1 MTMLKQKMA
10 IAGIGCV
17 GGFGCGVDAFA
28 AALQQG
34 YTLAGESEYKHPSGD
49 DFLPALLAQTDSLTA
64 NLTKYVPRRSLRRI
78 DHYSRMALLGGYLA
92 VTDAGISPDQ
102 CGKLGIIV
110 ASGYGATS
118 TTFNFLD
125 SIINDGDCCA
135 SPTSFSNSVHNVAAA
150 YLSMQLQALGPN
162 LTVSQF
168 DMSIS
173 SALHNAACWLAQGRV
188 DTVLI
193 GGVDEHSS
201 VLNYCYQRY
210 FSDHAVDYAQGDQ
223 INPSFGQ
230 INPFAFDQQS
240 AIIGEGAA
248 FMVLSRDPSAAQY
261 GFITSLEAGDSA
273 SQAPQLDS
281 DVVIIGADGHRNSGA
296 RYAQL
301 QLAQPV
307 VSCAPCYGSLPVGQA
322 FDLAAAALMLR
333 NQHCYCAA
341 KQSATK
347 LYDGAMSID
356 SIQSLKIGA
365 DGQFGLVGLSTG
377 KADHA

>member
-17 GGFGCGVDAFA
+17 GGFGCGVDDLAV
-28 AALQQG
+28 ALQQG
-34 YTLAGESEYKHPSGD
+34 YTLAGESEYKHPSGEG
-49 DFLPALLAQTDSLTA
+49 FLPALLAQTDSLTD
-64 NLTKYVPRRSLRRI
+64 YVPRRSLRRI

-92 VTDAGISPDQ
+92 LADAGIASDQ

-188 DTVLI
+188 DTVLV

-201 VLNYCYQRY
+201 VLNYCYQHY
-210 FSDHAVDYAQGDQ
+210 FADHAADLTQSDR
-223 INPSFGQ
+223 INPSFGR
-230 INPFAFDQQS
+230 IKPFTFDRQS
-240 AIIGEGAA
+240 AIIGEGAS
-248 FMVLSRDPSAAQY
+248 FMVLSRDPSAVQY
-261 GFITSLEAGDSA
+261 GFITDLEAGNVA
-273 SQAPQLDS
+273 LQTPQPSS
-281 DVVIIGADGHRNSGA
+281 DVLIIGADGHRDSGV

-301 QLAQPV
+301 QPTQPL

-333 NQHCYCAA
+333 DQRCYGVA
-341 KQSATK
+341 KQRNN
-347 LYDGAMSID
+347 DGMSID
-356 SIQSLKIGA
+356 TIQSLKIAA
-365 DGQFGLVGLSTG
+365 DGQFSQIGLSTG
-377 KADHA
+377 GADHA